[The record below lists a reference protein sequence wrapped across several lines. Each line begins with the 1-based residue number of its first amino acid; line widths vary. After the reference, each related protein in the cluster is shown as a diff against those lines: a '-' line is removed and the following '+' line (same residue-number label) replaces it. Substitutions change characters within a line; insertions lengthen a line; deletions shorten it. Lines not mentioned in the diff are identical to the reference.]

1 MEFHN
6 KPFSERKGA
15 GETSEMYA
23 MQYYKNR
30 NINIIRSGLD
40 ALNEDIPVKNWMN
53 IPKYIRNL
61 PDFII
66 VGDKG
71 NFFLEC
77 KGGFDHVHI
86 KISELKSYG
95 FWNDFIPVVMFVWS
109 SAYKTIY
116 RVEYVKL
123 MDLITEQNYKIG
135 EYGDNKEKYHII
147 PAGDLHLKGVMDKAP
162 KLEKSGGN

>member
-1 MEFHN
+1 MANHQE
-6 KPFSERKGA
+6 PYQERNSGKKNDA
-15 GETSEMYA
+15 ELYA

-30 NINIIRSGLD
+30 KINIIRAGF
-40 ALNEDIPVKNWMN
+40 DIEHGTVPPKLWNN

-66 VGDKG
+66 MSDKG

-77 KGGFDHVHI
+77 KGGTSNVKF

-109 SAYKTIY
+109 STYGTIY
-116 RVEYVKL
+116 RVKYINL
-123 MDLITEQNYKIG
+123 MDLIEEQNYEIG
-135 EYGDNKEKYHII
+135 EYDNQEKYHII
-147 PAGDLHLKGVMDKAP
+147 PMADLTLKVPMDKAP
-162 KLEKSGGN
+162 KLEKE